1 MRQFVHSQ
9 DSSWRSLFRNSNF
22 SAQCRIV
29 STSRQICTV
38 PHDLSDRPAYPLP
51 VILPIPLLLN
61 PGNGVAALTD
71 AFVHQRLSVSG
82 AVRQRSVR
90 PYDTADTAGKLST
103 REDLPPAIPATGL
116 IGFIE
121 SSNNFSADF
130 PRHLNF
136 RNRRGKRHCLS
147 FRPSKTQ
154 QNVISL
160 KMNALH
166 FTENER
172 PDILNRT
179 VPCPVYR
186 TNVRQAAKNPSAHR
200 RKQSLSFRKQTIH
213 PPLLAVCNHF
223 TVAPL
228 WKVRTSTHPGKEVR
242 RQPLQFLAS
251 RPVGI

>member
-29 STSRQICTV
+29 SASRQIRTV

-51 VILPIPLLLN
+51 VILPIPLLLKSRKRGRGFN
-61 PGNGVAALTD
+61 RCIYP
-71 AFVHQRLSVSG
+71 SE

-90 PYDTADTAGKLST
+90 PYDTADTAGKLSY
-103 REDLPPAIPATGL
+103 PG
-116 IGFIE
+116 
-121 SSNNFSADF
+121 
-130 PRHLNF
+130 
-136 RNRRGKRHCLS
+136 
-147 FRPSKTQ
+147 RPSASHTRNGFDRVYRILQ
-154 QNVISL
+154 QLFSRL
-160 KMNALH
+160 STASQLPQPPGQKALHPLPSEQNAPKRH

-200 RKQSLSFRKQTIH
+200 RKQSLSFRKQTIP

-228 WKVRTSTHPGKEVR
+228 
-242 RQPLQFLAS
+242 
-251 RPVGI
+251 

>member
-29 STSRQICTV
+29 SASRQIRTV

-51 VILPIPLLLN
+51 VILPIPLLLKSRKRGRGFN
-61 PGNGVAALTD
+61 RCIYP
-71 AFVHQRLSVSG
+71 SE

-90 PYDTADTAGKLST
+90 PYDTADTAGKLSY
-103 REDLPPAIPATGL
+103 PG
-116 IGFIE
+116 
-121 SSNNFSADF
+121 
-130 PRHLNF
+130 
-136 RNRRGKRHCLS
+136 
-147 FRPSKTQ
+147 RPSASHTRNGFDRVYRILQ
-154 QNVISL
+154 QLFSRL
-160 KMNALH
+160 STASQLPQPPGQKALHPLPSEQNAPKRH

-228 WKVRTSTHPGKEVR
+228 
-242 RQPLQFLAS
+242 
-251 RPVGI
+251 

>member
-38 PHDLSDRPAYPLP
+38 PHVLSDRPAYPLP
-51 VILPIPLLLN
+51 VILPIPLLLKSRKRGRCFN
-61 PGNGVAALTD
+61 RCIYP
-71 AFVHQRLSVSG
+71 SE

-90 PYDTADTAGKLST
+90 PYDTADTAGKLSY
-103 REDLPPAIPATGL
+103 PG
-116 IGFIE
+116 
-121 SSNNFSADF
+121 
-130 PRHLNF
+130 
-136 RNRRGKRHCLS
+136 
-147 FRPSKTQ
+147 RPSACHTRNGFDRVYRILQ
-154 QNVISL
+154 QLFSRL
-160 KMNALH
+160 STASQLPQPPGQKALHPLPSEQNAPKRH

-200 RKQSLSFRKQTIH
+200 RKQSLSFRKQTIP
-213 PPLLAVCNHF
+213 PPLHAVCNHF

-228 WKVRTSTHPGKEVR
+228 
-242 RQPLQFLAS
+242 
-251 RPVGI
+251 

>member
-29 STSRQICTV
+29 SASRQICTV

-51 VILPIPLLLN
+51 VILPIPLLLKSRKRGRCFN
-61 PGNGVAALTD
+61 RCIYP
-71 AFVHQRLSVSG
+71 SE

-90 PYDTADTAGKLST
+90 PYDTADTAGKLSY
-103 REDLPPAIPATGL
+103 PG
-116 IGFIE
+116 
-121 SSNNFSADF
+121 
-130 PRHLNF
+130 
-136 RNRRGKRHCLS
+136 
-147 FRPSKTQ
+147 RPSACHTRNGFDRAYRILQ
-154 QNVISL
+154 QLFSRL
-160 KMNALH
+160 STASQLPQPPGQKALHPLPSEQNAAKRH

-200 RKQSLSFRKQTIH
+200 RKQSLSFRKQTIP

-228 WKVRTSTHPGKEVR
+228 
-242 RQPLQFLAS
+242 
-251 RPVGI
+251 

>member
-1 MRQFVHSQ
+1 MRQFILLL

-29 STSRQICTV
+29 SASRQIRTV

-61 PGNGVAALTD
+61 PENVVAALTD
-71 AFVHQRLSVSG
+71 AFVHQWLSVSG
-82 AVRQRSVR
+82 ASAPTTQPILQESYL
-90 PYDTADTAGKLST
+90 PQ
-103 REDLPPAIPATGL
+103 EDLPPCLTRN
-116 IGFIE
+116 GFDRVYRILQQLFSRL
-121 SSNNFSADF
+121 SSASQLPQPPGQKALPPLPSEQNA
-130 PRHLNF
+130 P
-136 RNRRGKRHCLS
+136 KR
-147 FRPSKTQ
+147 
-154 QNVISL
+154 
-160 KMNALH
+160 H

-186 TNVRQAAKNPSAHR
+186 TNVRQAAKNQSAHR
-200 RKQSLSFRKQTIH
+200 RKQSLSFRKQTIA

-228 WKVRTSTHPGKEVR
+228 
-242 RQPLQFLAS
+242 
-251 RPVGI
+251 

>member
-1 MRQFVHSQ
+1 MQSARDISSECGLHRRATLRRKAPRFTPCRHFGAGSLTDRHVSGACQFCMRQFVHSQ

-29 STSRQICTV
+29 SASRQICTV

-51 VILPIPLLLN
+51 IILPIPLLLKSRKRGRGFN
-61 PGNGVAALTD
+61 RCIYP
-71 AFVHQRLSVSG
+71 SE

-136 RNRRGKRHCLS
+136 RNRRGKRHCIP

-160 KMNALH
+160 KMNALT
-166 FTENER
+166 F
-172 PDILNRT
+172 
-179 VPCPVYR
+179 
-186 TNVRQAAKNPSAHR
+186 
-200 RKQSLSFRKQTIH
+200 
-213 PPLLAVCNHF
+213 
-223 TVAPL
+223 
-228 WKVRTSTHPGKEVR
+228 
-242 RQPLQFLAS
+242 
-251 RPVGI
+251 

>member
-1 MRQFVHSQ
+1 MRQFTHLQ

-29 STSRQICTV
+29 SASRQIRTV

-51 VILPIPLLLN
+51 VILPIPLLLKSRKRGRGFN
-61 PGNGVAALTD
+61 RCIYP
-71 AFVHQRLSVSG
+71 SE

-90 PYDTADTAGKLST
+90 PYDTADTAGKLSY
-103 REDLPPAIPATGL
+103 PG
-116 IGFIE
+116 
-121 SSNNFSADF
+121 
-130 PRHLNF
+130 
-136 RNRRGKRHCLS
+136 
-147 FRPSKTQ
+147 RPSASHTRNGFDRDYRILQ
-154 QNVISL
+154 QLFSRL
-160 KMNALH
+160 STASQLPQPPGQKALHPLPSEQNAPKRH

-200 RKQSLSFRKQTIH
+200 RKQSLLFRKQTIP

-228 WKVRTSTHPGKEVR
+228 
-242 RQPLQFLAS
+242 
-251 RPVGI
+251 

>member
-1 MRQFVHSQ
+1 MRQFTHLQ

-29 STSRQICTV
+29 SASRQICTV
-38 PHDLSDRPAYPLP
+38 PHVLSDRPAYPLP

-82 AVRQRSVR
+82 ASAPTTQ
-90 PYDTADTAGKLST
+90 PILQENYLT

-121 SSNNFSADF
+121 SFNNFSADF

-136 RNRRGKRHCLS
+136 RNRRGKRHCRP

-160 KMNALH
+160 KMNALT
-166 FTENER
+166 F
-172 PDILNRT
+172 
-179 VPCPVYR
+179 
-186 TNVRQAAKNPSAHR
+186 
-200 RKQSLSFRKQTIH
+200 
-213 PPLLAVCNHF
+213 
-223 TVAPL
+223 
-228 WKVRTSTHPGKEVR
+228 
-242 RQPLQFLAS
+242 
-251 RPVGI
+251 